1 MVSSRSVNEPLATVV
16 LLEIT
21 FISYW
26 LPGEDF
32 NHGVV
37 SSLWLVLV
45 PIKHIGAVSQEYS
58 SEKGVDGVH
67 LDNDIEE
74 VEDVAHEVL
83 EGVEVPQVES
93 LTHVLDQLLA
103 LLLAV
108 VQRKSAAYVVQ
119 TGLNSAYYT
128 VH

>member
-1 MVSSRSVNEPLATVV
+1 MVSSRRVNEPLATVV
-16 LLEIT
+16 LLEIA

-37 SSLWLVLV
+37 PSLRLVLV
-45 PIKHIGAVSQEYS
+45 PIKHVGAVSQEDS
-58 SEKGVDGVH
+58 AQKGVDGVH
-67 LDNDIEE
+67 LHDDVEE

-83 EGVEVPQVES
+83 EGVEVPQVER
-93 LTHVLDQLLA
+93 LPHVLDQLLA

-108 VQRKSAAYVVQ
+108 VQRQGAAY
-119 TGLNSAYYT
+119 SANRS
-128 VH
+128 